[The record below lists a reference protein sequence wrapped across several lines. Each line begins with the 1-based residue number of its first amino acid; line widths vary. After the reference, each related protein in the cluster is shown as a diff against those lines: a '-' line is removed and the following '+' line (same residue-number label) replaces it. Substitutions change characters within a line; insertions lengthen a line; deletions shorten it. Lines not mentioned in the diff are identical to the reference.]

1 MPEEMIVR
9 VAVDVALPAIDRL
22 YDYTV
27 PNELRGEINR
37 GVRVSVPFGRGNR
50 REEGIILAVTDTSD
64 YKKLKQ
70 IDSVLDRTPVLS
82 EEMLKLAVHMRERLN
97 CTFYAIVRSM
107 LPAGLWFRREIRY
120 ALSAQ
125 PADEGPFAEPELRQL
140 SAYFAEHPAPIPE
153 RKLRAVLGADCDVQA
168 LLRRGVVRRVEDFRP
183 AASEKTDFVYFLTE
197 MGASAMSGGTC
208 TLKGPVRCEV
218 LAFLAHTER
227 AGLNEIEYYTGA
239 SRTTV
244 VSLFKDGYLGREE
257 RRILRRPETDVYMG
271 TPAVLNEEQKQVA
284 DGVSAL
290 LDAQTYAPA
299 LLFGVTGS
307 GKTEVY
313 IKLIDHALKKRR
325 GVIVLVPEIALTPQM
340 TARFYHDF
348 GDEIAVMHSGLSVGE
363 RYDEWQ
369 RIRRG
374 EVHVVVGTRSAVF
387 APVADLGM
395 IIIDEEHEH
404 TFRSENDPRYH
415 ARDVAKYRCREAGA
429 VLLLGSATP
438 SVDSAYAAK
447 SGEYAYFE
455 LPHRAVPAGL
465 PQVVVSDRRESYR
478 AGYRGCLGME
488 LTEMLAQTLD
498 NHEQAILFLNR
509 RGASRSL
516 SCMACGHVPQC
527 VNCSTALAYHRENGR
542 LLCHQCGYS
551 IRAPQECP
559 ACGSPYLEPV
569 GFGTQALEEELHIRF
584 PDARVL
590 RMDSDT
596 TSGRGAHMELLG
608 TFAAGEADIL
618 IGTQMIAKGLN
629 FPNVTL
635 SAVVDA
641 DMSLYTGDFR
651 SAERTF
657 SLITQVAGR
666 AGRAEKPGFAVIQTL
681 SPQNDVIEA
690 AANQDYW
697 AFYENEIVLRK
708 ALNQPPFCRMVLLT
722 LSSPLE
728 DEARQAARRLAARIR
743 SLLGGPYA
751 DLDAQLLG
759 PAEAPIYKL
768 NNRYRYT
775 LTLRCRDSRRQRA
788 FLTGILLEF
797 ERDRANRAV
806 TVYSDI
812 NL

>member
-1 MPEEMIVR
+1 
-9 VAVDVALPAIDRL
+9 
-22 YDYTV
+22 
-27 PNELRGEINR
+27 
-37 GVRVSVPFGRGNR
+37 
-50 REEGIILAVTDTSD
+50 
-64 YKKLKQ
+64 
-70 IDSVLDRTPVLS
+70 
-82 EEMLKLAVHMRERLN
+82 
-97 CTFYAIVRSM
+97 
-107 LPAGLWFRREIRY
+107 
-120 ALSAQ
+120 
-125 PADEGPFAEPELRQL
+125 
-140 SAYFAEHPAPIPE
+140 
-153 RKLRAVLGADCDVQA
+153 
-168 LLRRGVVRRVEDFRP
+168 
-183 AASEKTDFVYFLTE
+183 
-197 MGASAMSGGTC
+197 MSGGEC

-244 VSLFKDGYLGREE
+244 AALFKEGYLGREE

-271 TPAVLNEEQKQVA
+271 TPAALNEEQKQVA

-797 ERDRANRAV
+797 ARDRANRAV
-806 TVYSDI
+806 TIYSDI

>member
-27 PNELRGEINR
+27 PNELRGEINC

-120 ALSAQ
+120 ALSVQ
-125 PADEGPFAEPELRQL
+125 QADEGPFAEPELRQL

-153 RKLRAVLGADCDVQA
+153 RKLRAVLGTDCDVQA

-197 MGASAMSGGTC
+197 MGVSAMSGGEC

-271 TPAVLNEEQKQVA
+271 TPAALNEEQKQVA

-387 APVADLGM
+387 APVTDLGM

-788 FLTGILLEF
+788 CLTGLLLEF
-797 ERDRANRAV
+797 ARDRANRAV

>member
-1 MPEEMIVR
+1 MIVR

-27 PNELRGEINR
+27 PEELRGGICR
-37 GVRVSVPFGRGNR
+37 GVRVVVPFGRGNR
-50 REEGIILAVTDTSD
+50 REEGMVLRVTDTSD
-64 YKKLKQ
+64 YGKLKQ
-70 IDSVLDRTPVLS
+70 IDTILDRTPVLS
-82 EEMLKLAVHMRERLN
+82 EDMLKLAVHMRERLN

-107 LPAGLWFRREIRY
+107 LPAGLWFRRETLY
-120 ALSAQ
+120 TLQAGAG
-125 PADEGPFAEPELRQL
+125 DERIAAYGLEPLLAYVETHPEPLR
-140 SAYFAEHPAPIPE
+140 ET
-153 RKLRAVLGADCDVQA
+153 KLRAVLGAPVDLAA
-168 LLRRGVVRRVEDFRP
+168 LLQAGILERVEGFRP
-183 AASEKTDFVYFLTE
+183 AAVEKTDAVYFLTE
-197 MGASAMSGGTC
+197 AGEATLTDGKC
-208 TLKGPVRCEV
+208 TLKGPVRCQVIE
-218 LAFLAHTER
+218 FLSQTER
-227 AGLNEIEYYTGA
+227 AGIHEVEYYTGA

-244 VSLFKDGYLGREE
+244 TALLKEGYLGREE
-257 RRILRRPETDVYMG
+257 RRILRRPETDVYLG
-271 TPAVLNEEQKQVA
+271 SEVTLNEEQQQTVA
-284 DGVSAL
+284 SVSAL
-290 LDAQTYAPA
+290 LDAHTYAPA

-313 IKLIDHALKKRR
+313 IRLIAHALSIGR

-340 TARFYHDF
+340 TARFYHEF
-348 GDEIAVMHSGLSVGE
+348 GDEIAVMHSALSVGE

-369 RIRRG
+369 RICRG
-374 EVHVVVGTRSAVF
+374 DVHVVVGTRSAVF
-387 APVADLGM
+387 APVQDLGL
-395 IIIDEEHEH
+395 IIMDEEHEH

-415 ARDVAKYRCREAGA
+415 ARDVAKYRCRASEA

-438 SVDSAYAAK
+438 SIDTAYAAK
-447 SGEYAYFE
+447 TGEYAYFE
-455 LPHRAVPAGL
+455 LTRRAVPAGL
-465 PQVVVSDRRESYR
+465 PQVIVSDKRVAYRE
-478 AGYRGCLGME
+478 GYRGCFGIE
-488 LTEMLAQTLD
+488 LTDMLEHVLE

-509 RGASRSL
+509 RGSSRSI
-516 SCMACGHVPQC
+516 SCMTCGHVPQC

-551 IRAPQECP
+551 VKAPQGCP

-569 GFGTQALEEELHIRF
+569 GYGTQTLEEELRTRF
-584 PDARVL
+584 PSARII

-596 TSGRGAHMELLG
+596 TSGRGSHMELLG
-608 TFAAGEADIL
+608 SFAAGEADIL
-618 IGTQMIAKGLN
+618 VGTQMIAKGLN

-690 AANQDYW
+690 AAEQDYW
-697 AFYENEIVLRK
+697 TFYENEIALRQ
-708 ALNQPPFCRMVLLT
+708 ALRQPPLCRMVLIT
-722 LSSPLE
+722 LSAALE
-728 DEARQAARRLAARIR
+728 DDARQGARRMAARMRA
-743 SLLGGPYA
+743 LLEGPYA
-751 DLDAQLLG
+751 DLGADILG
-759 PAEAPIYKL
+759 PAEAPIFKL

-775 LTLRCRDSRRQRA
+775 LTLRCQDSRRQRA
-788 FLTGILLEF
+788 FLTGVLLEF
-797 ERDRANRAV
+797 ARCRANRHV

>member
-120 ALSAQ
+120 ALSVQ
-125 PADEGPFAEPELRQL
+125 QADEGPFAEPELRQL

-153 RKLRAVLGADCDVQA
+153 RKLRAVLGTDCDVQA

-197 MGASAMSGGTC
+197 MGVSAMSGGEC

-271 TPAVLNEEQKQVA
+271 TPAALNEEQKQVA

-325 GVIVLVPEIALTPQM
+325 GVIVLVPEIALTPQR

-363 RYDEWQ
+363 RYDEGQ

-447 SGEYAYFE
+447 SGEYA
-455 LPHRAVPAGL
+455 
-465 PQVVVSDRRESYR
+465 
-478 AGYRGCLGME
+478 
-488 LTEMLAQTLD
+488 
-498 NHEQAILFLNR
+498 
-509 RGASRSL
+509 
-516 SCMACGHVPQC
+516 
-527 VNCSTALAYHRENGR
+527 
-542 LLCHQCGYS
+542 
-551 IRAPQECP
+551 
-559 ACGSPYLEPV
+559 
-569 GFGTQALEEELHIRF
+569 
-584 PDARVL
+584 
-590 RMDSDT
+590 
-596 TSGRGAHMELLG
+596 
-608 TFAAGEADIL
+608 
-618 IGTQMIAKGLN
+618 
-629 FPNVTL
+629 
-635 SAVVDA
+635 
-641 DMSLYTGDFR
+641 
-651 SAERTF
+651 
-657 SLITQVAGR
+657 
-666 AGRAEKPGFAVIQTL
+666 
-681 SPQNDVIEA
+681 
-690 AANQDYW
+690 
-697 AFYENEIVLRK
+697 
-708 ALNQPPFCRMVLLT
+708 
-722 LSSPLE
+722 
-728 DEARQAARRLAARIR
+728 
-743 SLLGGPYA
+743 
-751 DLDAQLLG
+751 
-759 PAEAPIYKL
+759 
-768 NNRYRYT
+768 
-775 LTLRCRDSRRQRA
+775 
-788 FLTGILLEF
+788 
-797 ERDRANRAV
+797 
-806 TVYSDI
+806 
-812 NL
+812 

>member
-27 PNELRGEINR
+27 PNELRGEINC

-120 ALSAQ
+120 ALSVQ
-125 PADEGPFAEPELRQL
+125 PADEGPFMEPELRQL

-197 MGASAMSGGTC
+197 MGVSAMSGGEC

-569 GFGTQALEEELHIRF
+569 GFGTQALEEELRIRF

-797 ERDRANRAV
+797 ARDRANRSV
-806 TVYSDI
+806 MVYSDI